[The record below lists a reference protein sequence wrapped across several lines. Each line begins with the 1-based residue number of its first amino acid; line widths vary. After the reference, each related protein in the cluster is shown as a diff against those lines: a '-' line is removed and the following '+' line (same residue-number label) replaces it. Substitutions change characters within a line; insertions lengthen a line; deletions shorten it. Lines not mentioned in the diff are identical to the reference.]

1 MAVLVNS
8 GTLRHRITLQRRS
21 TSVDSFGAQSTSWVT
36 AAVVWASIE
45 SSAGKELMAA
55 QAMAIDQPATITLR
69 WQPMFADPKAVAAL
83 RILYGTR
90 IFNIHSSNN
99 PEERNRV
106 LVLLCSE
113 GLNDG

>member
-1 MAVLVNS
+1 MGLRA

-36 AAVVWASIE
+36 AARVWASIE
-45 SSAGKELMAA
+45 PSGGKELMAA
-55 QAMAIDQPATITLR
+55 QAMAIDQPATITIR
-69 WQPMFADPKAVAAL
+69 WQPMFADPKTVAAL
-83 RILYGTR
+83 RIIYGTR

-99 PEERNRV
+99 PEARNRV
-106 LVLLCSE
+106 LTLLCSE